1 MKIHIKIRRA
11 LLLFSVLLF
20 PITMNYLS
28 PYVIVDGAA
37 QGLITASAISFAIL
51 FLSSMFLGRAFC
63 SHLCPA
69 GGSME
74 LLDRSIN
81 GKRAPRGISRMLKF
95 LIWVPWL
102 GTILWFYWI
111 NRQELQLMLLHLT
124 ETGISVD
131 EPFKYINYLAVLF
144 LLLIPSFVYGKRGS
158 CHTLC
163 WMAPFMILGRKLG
176 NLLRIPSLRLRS
188 KKESCIEC
196 GKCTK
201 ACPMSL
207 DVQELTARPSMEH
220 SDCILCGECRN
231 ACTHSVIH
239 YGFGGK

>member
-1 MKIHIKIRRA
+1 MNTHIKLRRA
-11 LLLFSVLLF
+11 LLFLSVLLF

-37 QGLITASAISFAIL
+37 QGLITASAISFGIL
-51 FLSSMFLGRAFC
+51 FLSSLFLGRAFC
-63 SHLCPA
+63 SHVCPA
-69 GGSME
+69 GGGME
-74 LLDRSIN
+74 ILDRSI
-81 GKRAPRGISRMLKF
+81 GAKAAPRGISRMIKY
-95 LIWVPWL
+95 LIWIPWL
-102 GTILWFYWI
+102 GTILWFYWV
-111 NRQELQLMLLHLT
+111 NRQELGLMVLHLT

-131 EPFKYINYLAVLF
+131 EPFKYINYFSVLF
-144 LLLIPSFVYGKRGS
+144 LLLIPSLIYGKRGS

-176 NLLRIPSLRLRS
+176 RLLRLPSLGLKS
-188 KKESCIEC
+188 TKKQCVEC

-207 DVQELTARPSMEH
+207 EVQELVQQPKMEH

-231 ACTHSVIH
+231 ACSKKVID
-239 YGFGGK
+239 YTFKG